1 MENVDVGPL
10 PSVYALFL
18 VFTYTAKK
26 LIELIRLD
34 EDKSGKWA
42 NLEKLGLTTVLLV
55 GIAYIVYVL
64 IAIAKKKKNPTKHR
78 PASVAVAA
86 NEKVI
91 HPFLHSYTMVTD
103 CAQMGNHAPG
113 SLAVYCM
120 VVLKGELSKPW
131 QS

>member
-1 MENVDVGPL
+1 MEKVDVGPL
-10 PSVYALFL
+10 PSVYALFI

-26 LIELIRLD
+26 LTELIRLD

-64 IAIAKKKKNPTKHR
+64 IAIAQKKKNPTKYR
-78 PASVAVAA
+78 PTSVAVVS

-91 HPFLHSYTMVTD
+91 HPFLHFCSMVTD
-103 CAQMGNHAPG
+103 CAQWEITHQDD
-113 SLAVYCM
+113 LQYIV
-120 VVLKGELSKPW
+120 W
-131 QS
+131 F

>member
-78 PASVAVAA
+78 PASVAVVA

-91 HPFLHSYTMVTD
+91 HPFLHSCTMVTD
-103 CAQMGNHAPG
+103 CAKMGNPT
-113 SLAVYCM
+113 S
-120 VVLKGELSKPW
+120 
-131 QS
+131 